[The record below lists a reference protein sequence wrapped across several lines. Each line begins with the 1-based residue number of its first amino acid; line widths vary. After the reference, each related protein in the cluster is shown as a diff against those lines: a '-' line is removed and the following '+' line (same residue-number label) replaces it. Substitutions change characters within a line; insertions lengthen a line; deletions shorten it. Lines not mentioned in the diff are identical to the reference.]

1 MDTPREHIRVSGLEM
16 RYGPRVIQRGL
27 DFAVMRGDIFVIMG
41 GSGCG
46 KSTLLKHMIG
56 LYEPAAG
63 EVFYNMLADRVD
75 NAEAADLLRKNA
87 VEERGHAR
95 RLARMISIKI
105 GQEWEPTPEVAE
117 LLAVPLPDQIGSKIF
132 AGVVQGEING
142 DAGYQRWADAESD
155 EEVVRLLRLNGREE
169 TIHAGRA
176 QQVFDLLNA

>member
-1 MDTPREHIRVSGLEM
+1 
-16 RYGPRVIQRGL
+16 
-27 DFAVMRGDIFVIMG
+27 
-41 GSGCG
+41 
-46 KSTLLKHMIG
+46 
-56 LYEPAAG
+56 
-63 EVFYNMLADRVD
+63 MLADRVD

-117 LLAVPLPDQIGSKIF
+117 LLAVPLPDQIDSKIF